1 MASPTDPTRPSDAP
15 ADPGDPG
22 DPDGPRRD
30 RTVLWVV
37 ALVAAVALIVG
48 LVALLGGD
56 GDDDEDLDVADD
68 VTTTTE
74 TTIDEATTTTTAPTT
89 TETMTPPVDV
99 DLDAPV
105 FPDPLTSQR
114 FTDPVAA
121 VNAFATELVGM
132 VDPVIGDLQEGD
144 SRSGEV
150 EVRPLEDGPVTT
162 VLVRQLEDDS
172 WFVIGAVTT
181 EVELDEPENG
191 AEVDDPIELRGRARA
206 FEGTVP
212 VRVLAD
218 GVGEVGEG
226 FVTGSGGPDLGPFE
240 GEVDIDVPD
249 GVTHGVV
256 LLITEGGED
265 MVPWTVTAV
274 RVRFSG

>member
-1 MASPTDPTRPSDAP
+1 MASPTDPTHPSDGP
-15 ADPGDPG
+15 ADAGDPGDPG
-22 DPDGPRRD
+22 GPGRD

-56 GDDDEDLDVADD
+56 DDEDLDVADD
-68 VTTTTE
+68 TTTTE
-74 TTIDEATTTTTAPTT
+74 TTVDDDTTTTTEPTT
-89 TETMTPPVDV
+89 TETQTPPVDV

-114 FTDPVAA
+114 FNDPVAA
-121 VNAFATELVGM
+121 VTAFATELIGM
-132 VDPVIGDLQEGD
+132 VEPLIGDFMQGD

-150 EVRPLEDGPVTT
+150 EVRPMEDGPETL

-172 WFVIGAVTT
+172 WFVIGAISS
-181 EVELDEPENG
+181 EIELEEPENR
-191 AEVDDPIELRGRARA
+191 AEVGDPIELRGQARA

-249 GVTHGVV
+249 GVSHGIV
-256 LLITEGGED
+256 LLVTEGGED
-265 MVPWTVTAV
+265 MVPWTVTAI
-274 RVRFSG
+274 RVRFAG

>member
-1 MASPTDPTRPSDAP
+1 MTSPTDPTRPP
-15 ADPGDPG
+15 ETGEPGEPG
-22 DPDGPRRD
+22 EPGGPGRD

-48 LVALLGGD
+48 LVVLLGGN
-56 GDDDEDLDVADD
+56 GDDEDLDVADD

-74 TTIDEATTTTTAPTT
+74 TTLDEETTTTEPTT
-89 TETMTPPVDV
+89 TETATPTVDV
-99 DLDAPV
+99 NLDQTV

-132 VDPVIGDLQEGD
+132 VDPVVGDFQQGD

-150 EVRPLEDGPVTT
+150 EVRPMEDGPVTT

-172 WFVIGAVTT
+172 WFVIAALSDEIVL
-181 EVELDEPENG
+181 EEPENG
-191 AEVDDPIELRGRARA
+191 AEVDDPIELRGEARA

-249 GVTHGVV
+249 GVTHGIV

-274 RVRFSG
+274 RVRFAS